1 MRRGMA
7 RSDKLAKKGLDLWS
21 DAFQRA
27 HSGEEWVERG
37 RPRRGHSSTLSKFSS
52 SLTDASALGLNH
64 PLRLKTMVMSG
75 SDLGMRRRRA
85 LWRATHRGSKEM
97 DFLLGRFAAAALDGM
112 NAAEIGVF
120 ERLID
125 TPDPDID
132 MSLFRGKSLGE
143 ADLDELIGRLRRFHR
158 LEQAD

>member
-1 MRRGMA
+1 
-7 RSDKLAKKGLDLWS
+7 
-21 DAFQRA
+21 
-27 HSGEEWVERG
+27 
-37 RPRRGHSSTLSKFSS
+37 
-52 SLTDASALGLNH
+52 
-64 PLRLKTMVMSG
+64 MVMSG

-97 DFLLGRFAAAALDGM
+97 DLLLGRFAEAALDGM

-125 TPDPDID
+125 TPDPDIE
-132 MSLFRGKSLGE
+132 MSLFGGQSLGE
-143 ADLDELIGRLRRFHR
+143 TDLDELIARLRRFHG

>member
-1 MRRGMA
+1 
-7 RSDKLAKKGLDLWS
+7 
-21 DAFQRA
+21 
-27 HSGEEWVERG
+27 
-37 RPRRGHSSTLSKFSS
+37 
-52 SLTDASALGLNH
+52 
-64 PLRLKTMVMSG
+64 MVMSG

-97 DFLLGRFAAAALDGM
+97 DFLLGRFAEAVLDGM

-125 TPDPDID
+125 TPDPNIE
-132 MSLFRGKSLGE
+132 MSLFGGKSLGE
-143 ADLDELIGRLRRFHR
+143 ADLDELIGRLRRFHG